1 MYSIFLYHQHNP
13 PFGFVAKLV
22 FRCTCKDFC
31 FLLVKKQKNDDSIL
45 PHFRS
50 KRTSGLEW
58 SLFIDQLMFRCLS
71 VGWKIRLFLSE
82 RKVTH
87 IYAILVW
94 PVLHKYTVVVYNYA
108 FNPFAGTP
116 PSVRVHILYCPSTQ
130 PIVECLKK
138 LSRPCAHGWR
148 HVCTLTF
155 CFLYSGLCTL
165 YIYAKKHPL
174 QSILLW
180 WNGDE
185 IELRDLLPTD
195 VKKEEYNMV
204 WNSGIIAAVFCLRS
218 CYNSLITCW
227 SRSK

>member
-1 MYSIFLYHQHNP
+1 MFNHLSTCWNFH
-13 PFGFVAKLV
+13 V
-22 FRCTCKDFC
+22 F
-31 FLLVKKQKNDDSIL
+31 S
-45 PHFRS
+45 
-50 KRTSGLEW
+50 
-58 SLFIDQLMFRCLS
+58 
-71 VGWKIRLFLSE
+71 SE
-82 RKVTH
+82 RKFAPIYTIFARSILH
-87 IYAILVW
+87 IYTVGLY
-94 PVLHKYTVVVYNYA
+94 KYTFHQFSA
-108 FNPFAGTP
+108 TSP
-116 PSVRVHILYCPSTQ
+116 PVRMHTLCCPCAH

-138 LSRPCAHGWR
+138 LRWPCAHGWQ
-148 HVCTLTF
+148 HVCTRISRF
-155 CFLYSGLCTL
+155 QYSGLCSL

-174 QSILLW
+174 QCILLW